1 MACDHPF
8 QGQRQTYVHIDGK
21 EIPSSL
27 EIQCLV
33 CGYYTIQS
41 PVESF
46 YADTVRRSSRIIR
59 DDRKAY
65 AEFLKT
71 QEGSAASS

>member
-8 QGQRQTYVHIDGK
+8 QGQLQTYVHIDSK

-33 CGYYTIQS
+33 CGFHTIKS
-41 PVESF
+41 PKEAF
-46 YADTVRRSSRIIR
+46 YADSVRRSSRIIR

-65 AEFLKT
+65 AEFKK
-71 QEGSAASS
+71 AAGDSVSS